1 MLQTSISQQ
10 TGFGHL
16 TDLPCIKLQ
25 YGNAS
30 AVVSLYGGQV
40 LSYQPAPGRE
50 LLWLS
55 PLASWHNQTPI
66 RGGVPVCWPW
76 FGPAEQK
83 LNPQQQALPNHG
95 VVRTQL
101 WQLSEQTETPQ
112 GVSLTLAV
120 TVKNLAHYQAE
131 VTLKLKLTLSD
142 TLSMTLQCDTT
153 MLQQAALHS
162 YFAVDNIAQ
171 TQVSSLPQTYIDK
184 LSGKTEQ
191 VNTDT
196 AQFSAEVDRVYL
208 SPAAELKISDN
219 QKIITVAQL
228 GQDASVVW
236 NPWQQKSRQTKDL
249 PDDSYQRFVCVE
261 TARLLLDSALPLTL
275 TQQLRGN

>member
-1 MLQTSISQQ
+1 MNTAIYQQ
-10 TGFGHL
+10 TGFNHL

-40 LSYQPAPGRE
+40 LSYQPTPGRE

-55 PLASWHNQTPI
+55 PLANWHNQTPI

-95 VVRTQL
+95 VVRTRL
-101 WQLSEQTETPQ
+101 WQLSEQIETAQ

-120 TVKNLAHYQAE
+120 TVRNLPHYQAD
-131 VTLKLKLTLSD
+131 VTLKLQLTLSD
-142 TLSMTLQCDTT
+142 TLRMALQCDTA

-171 TQVSSLPQTYIDK
+171 TEVSSLPQTFIDK
-184 LSGKTEQ
+184 LSGKTEH

-208 SPAAELKISDN
+208 SSATELKISDN
-219 QKIITVAQL
+219 QKVITVTQH

-236 NPWQQKSRQTKDL
+236 NPWHQKSRQTKDL
-249 PDDSYQRFVCVE
+249 PDDSYQYFVCVE

-275 TQQLRGN
+275 SQQLQCN

>member
-1 MLQTSISQQ
+1 MNTAIYQQ

-40 LSYQPAPGRE
+40 LSYQPTPGRE